1 MRRSLG
7 LDVLACPRCGG
18 RLKFIALVDDPAVIG
33 RVLKHLGL
41 PTEVPEASPA
51 RAPPLHLLLD
61 APMTQIA
68 HDQTRRRRP
77 RLTRPPSDQSA
88 RPLCVSTLASGL

>member
-1 MRRSLG
+1 MAVLTHSQSPGSG
-7 LDVLACPRCGG
+7 LQR
-18 RLKFIALVDDPAVIG
+18 VDDPAVIG

-68 HDQTRRRRP
+68 YDQINP
-77 RLTRPPSDQSA
+77 ADQIDPA
-88 RPLCVSTLASGL
+88 